1 MFGYLS
7 EGEVANLLGIRV
19 STLRNRYSLGYD
31 MPPRVKLSGRKVV
44 FLKEDIE
51 TYVLSKRQA
60 TLARPQTVLAEPP
73 KRGRGRPRGS
83 TTKARGVL

>member
-7 EGEVANLLGIRV
+7 EGEVADLLGIRV
-19 STLRNRYSLGYD
+19 STLRNRYALGYD

-51 TYVLSKRQA
+51 TYVFSKRQA
-60 TLARPQTVLAEPP
+60 TFARPQPVLVEPP

-83 TTKARGVL
+83 ATKARGAL